1 MRHSKINIIV
11 KKQYI
16 NNVKYKV
23 VRNDIISLRM
33 IGYEQENGLFGT
45 NALYNKD

>member
-1 MRHSKINIIV
+1 MRHRKINIIV
-11 KKQYI
+11 KKQHI
-16 NNVKYKV
+16 NNMKYKV
-23 VRNDIISLRM
+23 VRNDIVSQKM